1 MPPELIVALD
11 MPSSQALGTLL
22 KSLPRE
28 IAWFKIGLELFVAE
42 GPRALAPLHA
52 QGKKIFLDLKL
63 HDIPRTVERT
73 VTAAAQHSVGML
85 TLHAAGGRAM
95 LKAAAQAAQTFGTHA
110 PKLIAVTSLTSLNQ
124 TDLAEIGVSRALK
137 DQALALGKLAL
148 DSGLDGLVASA
159 QEVEHLRRHFGPGP
173 ILVTPG
179 IRPAFAQ
186 VATAGRPADGALGDQ
201 KRVATPTLAV
211 QAGSN
216 FLVVGRPILEAT
228 DPNAAAQAILNEIR
242 NAAGL
247 G

>member
-11 MPSSQALGTLL
+11 MPSSQALSALL
-22 KSLPRE
+22 QDLPRE
-28 IAWFKIGLELFVAE
+28 ILWFKVGLELFTAE
-42 GPRALAPLHA
+42 GPRVLAPLRD
-52 QGKKIFLDLKL
+52 QGKEIFLDLKL
-63 HDIPRTVERT
+63 HDIPHTVERA
-73 VTAAAQHSVGML
+73 VAAAARHGVGML

-95 LKAAAQAAQTFGTHA
+95 LKAAAQAAQAIGPNA
-110 PKLIAVTSLTSLNQ
+110 PKLIAVTSLTSLSQ

-159 QEVEHLRRHFGPGP
+159 QEAEHLRRHFGQKPL
-173 ILVTPG
+173 LVTPG
-179 IRPAFAQ
+179 I
-186 VATAGRPADGALGDQ
+186 RPADGALGDQ
-201 KRVATPTLAV
+201 KRVATPTLAI

-242 NAAGL
+242 EAASSG
-247 G
+247 